1 MERGAGTE
9 HLLAD
14 LRSYGIKDERVLAA
28 IADIPRD
35 LFVER
40 GFKDEAFADRAL
52 PISCG
57 QTISQPF
64 IVAYM
69 TEALEVQPGA
79 RVLEIGT
86 GSGYQ
91 TAVLSRLAAKVYTV
105 ERHLPLLEKAQERF
119 ERLGL
124 ANIAVRHG
132 DGYQGWEEEGPF
144 DRVLVTAAFRELPQK
159 LTEQL
164 KPAGKLVTPLG
175 YETISQR
182 LWKIIRTADGLTSE
196 ALLPV
201 VFVPMVPGLPREE
214 CGTDEPDQ
222 NRH

>member
-28 IADIPRD
+28 IAEVPRD

-40 GFKDEAFADRAL
+40 GFEDEAFADRAL

-69 TEALEVQPGA
+69 TQALDVQADA

-91 TAVLSRLAAKVYTV
+91 TAVLSRLAAKVYTI
-105 ERHLPLLEKAQERF
+105 ERHLPLLEKAKERF
-119 ERLGL
+119 ESLGL
-124 ANIAVRHG
+124 ANIAARHG

-144 DRVLVTAAFRELPQK
+144 DRVLVTAAFRDLPPK

-164 KPAGKLVTPLG
+164 KPSGKLVTPLG

-214 CGTDEPDQ
+214 RGSDEPEED
-222 NRH
+222 RH